1 MATRTVKRHT
11 RIPIRAVPRQ
21 RRTMARVSVSD
32 ALALWQQALPSLL
45 SARGRPLSPKSIE
58 LYTLTARQWGQ
69 ACPVVDLAGLRR
81 EHLET
86 WLGRMRLNG
95 AAPASVSVRQTIV
108 STWLAWCVERG
119 MLSRSPAQGIRR
131 VRVVDAPVKTFTD
144 AEVRRLLQ
152 VCDQRTWLGSRNHAI
167 VSVLLGCGWR
177 ATELCNLDTAD
188 YDSQQSTLTARH
200 RKGGRT
206 GVVGVPQGAA
216 ASLSSW
222 LLLWHTDGPLF
233 PSEREGRLSRNGL
246 QSLLRSLGRRA
257 GVDDVHCHRMRHH
270 FAVSYL
276 RAGGDVWT
284 LSRLLGHADIGTTQ
298 RYLRAWTAEDTV
310 ATQLRV
316 LNARR

>member
-1 MATRTVKRHT
+1 
-11 RIPIRAVPRQ
+11 
-21 RRTMARVSVSD
+21 
-32 ALALWQQALPSLL
+32 LL

-69 ACPVVDLAGLRR
+69 ACPVAGLDELRR
-81 EHLET
+81 EHIET
-86 WLGRMRLNG
+86 WLGRMRLDG

-131 VRVVDAPVKTFTD
+131 VRVIDAPVKTFTD

-167 VSVLLGCGWR
+167 LSVLLGTGLR
-177 ATELCNLDTAD
+177 ATELCSLDGVSYDATAA
-188 YDSQQSTLTARH
+188 TLTVMH
-200 RKGGRT
+200 GKGGRRRS
-206 GVVGVPQGAA
+206 VGVPQVAA
-216 ASLSSW
+216 ASLGSW
-222 LLLWHTDGPLF
+222 LLLWHENGPLF
-233 PSEREGRLSRNGL
+233 PSEREGRLTRNGL

-257 GVDDVHCHRMRHH
+257 SVDDVHCHRFRHH

-310 ATQLRV
+310 TTQLRV